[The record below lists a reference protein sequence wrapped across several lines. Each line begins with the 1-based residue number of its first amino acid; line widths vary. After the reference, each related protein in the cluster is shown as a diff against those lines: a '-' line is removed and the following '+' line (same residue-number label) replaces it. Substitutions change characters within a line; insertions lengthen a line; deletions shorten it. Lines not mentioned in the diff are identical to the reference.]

1 MADDFEELDYD
12 KISAIIDK
20 RDAQEKVAKKKKR
33 DAITIIMAVL
43 SFGALAMLIAA
54 WVAIEYAS
62 PEREMKFMTSFFS
75 VHFGTPTSIRL
86 RWNNSL
92 VYLAY
97 VFMLISLGMSLIAF
111 VLNTL
116 GMKRVG
122 KKSKISVFLLGGV
135 AVVAFFFFM
144 LNFWSVV
151 FR

>member
-1 MADDFEELDYD
+1 MDSEELDYE
-12 KISAIIDK
+12 KITAIIDK
-20 RDAQEKVAKKKKR
+20 RDADEKAAKKKKR
-33 DAITIIMAVL
+33 DMVTTVMAIL
-43 SFGALAMLIAA
+43 SFAALAMLIAA

-62 PEREMKFMTSFFS
+62 PEREMKFMTSFFT

-116 GMKRVG
+116 GMKRIG
-122 KKSKISVFLLGGV
+122 RKSKISVFILCGV

-144 LNFWSVV
+144 LNFWSVI
-151 FR
+151 F